1 MNDTPATPVGA
12 ALPWRMLLLLF
23 VAGLLSLGILSGRRL
38 WQASEDNHF
47 VYLADSYLHGT
58 VEMRVPPPHGNDWAT
73 VETIE
78 LRNGDRYRG
87 FWWNRAEREFWATTD
102 EFYRFEADEL
112 RGHTTTRQHYVSFPP
127 GPAVLM
133 LPGVVIWGMKFN
145 DVLFTVLFGAL
156 NFPLFYL
163 VLRMLVQTGRSS
175 LSEGDRLWLTLL
187 FGLGTAHGWCAVLGT
202 VWFTALVM
210 GVTFTLLY
218 VLFATDMRRPF
229 LAGLA
234 LGAAFSCRTPLLFSV
249 AYFAVFF
256 FFPGGRLRRDW
267 GWKMWRDGLVFGS
280 APLVMG
286 LLMMWQ
292 NEVRFDSMSEF
303 GHRYLSAGQIDRI
316 KEYGLFNVH
325 FVSRNLTA
333 LFALVPKFLPH
344 APWVQISQHGLAI
357 WFTTPVLLA
366 FFVAQYRRTATD
378 RVLQF
383 ACLLSLAVIAI
394 PHIFYQNTGWIQF
407 GYRFSM
413 DYLAYLIILLALG
426 RDRLGWLFKVG
437 ILASI
442 GVNAF
447 GAVTFGRMGQY
458 YASWM
463 LEE

>member
-1 MNDTPATPVGA
+1 
-12 ALPWRMLLLLF
+12 
-23 VAGLLSLGILSGRRL
+23 
-38 WQASEDNHF
+38 
-47 VYLADSYLHGT
+47 
-58 VEMRVPPPHGNDWAT
+58 
-73 VETIE
+73 
-78 LRNGDRYRG
+78 
-87 FWWNRAEREFWATTD
+87 
-102 EFYRFEADEL
+102 
-112 RGHTTTRQHYVSFPP
+112 
-127 GPAVLM
+127 
-133 LPGVVIWGMKFN
+133 
-145 DVLFTVLFGAL
+145 
-156 NFPLFYL
+156 
-163 VLRMLVQTGRSS
+163 
-175 LSEGDRLWLTLL
+175 
-187 FGLGTAHGWCAVLGT
+187 
-202 VWFTALVM
+202 
-210 GVTFTLLY
+210 
-218 VLFATDMRRPF
+218 
-229 LAGLA
+229 
-234 LGAAFSCRTPLLFSV
+234 V

-333 LFALVPKFLPH
+333 LFALVPKFLPQ